1 MYRSMECGDT
11 ARVVTPSDA
20 TEHRLG
26 TVTDVTYSTPHTTY
40 ARRYTLR
47 FPGGIERTYPAD
59 HLVRCTRADDRA
71 ALEAAF
77 TAACA
82 ALRDA
87 CHIAHD
93 YDPDLSLGTASL
105 LRRLVDLTR
114 LRLGLT
120 LNPSGTAGVA
130 DPGSPNTRDQA
141 GGER

>member
-1 MYRSMECGDT
+1 MYRSLDVGDT

-26 TVTDVTYSTPHTTY
+26 TVTDVTYSTPHTTQ

-47 FPGGIERTYPAD
+47 FPNGTERTYPAD
-59 HLVRCTRADDRA
+59 RVARRTSADDHA

-77 TAACA
+77 TQTSA

-87 CHIAHD
+87 CRIAHD
-93 YDPDLSLGTASL
+93 YDPDLSAGTTSL

-120 LNPSGTAGVA
+120 LNPA
-130 DPGSPNTRDQA
+130 SPHNRHQT
-141 GGER
+141 GGEQ